1 MAGSSQKE
9 RSSLKRLGLP
19 LILLGITMLTG
30 AIGYW
35 FIGGGKYSLI
45 DALFMTF
52 ITITTI
58 GYTEVIDLAGNL
70 GGQIFTI
77 FIAFFGIGILG
88 WILSSFTAFIIE
100 GELTQSFRRRRME
113 RAAQHLKNHYVVCG
127 RGETSSSLIN
137 ELRAT
142 GRPYVVVDPNEE
154 PHNVREEIWIR
165 GDASDNATLLEAGIL
180 NALGL
185 FAVTHDD
192 NINLVVCLSA
202 RQLNPSVRIVAR
214 CANTNNIEKLNKAG
228 ADAVVS
234 PGYIGG
240 LRMASEMI
248 RPTTVS
254 FLDTMLRDSKNNLR
268 VEEMLVP
275 ATFAGKPLSSLG
287 LKRFHNILLLAI
299 KNDSDW
305 VYNPPEDYIIK
316 QGNIL
321 VFMTTPG
328 ERLELM
334 HLLQN

>member
-1 MAGSSQKE
+1 MAGFSQTD
-9 RSSLKRLGLP
+9 RSTLKRLGLP

-30 AIGYW
+30 TIGYW
-35 FIGGGKYSLI
+35 FIGGGKDSLI

-127 RGETSSSLIN
+127 RGETGSSLIN

-142 GRPYVVVDPNEE
+142 GRPYVVIDPNKE
-154 PHNVREEIWIR
+154 PPDAHEEIWIC
-165 GDASDNATLLEAGIL
+165 GDASDNATLLAAGIL

-202 RQLNPSVRIVAR
+202 RQLNPGVRIVAR
-214 CANTNNIEKLNKAG
+214 CGNTNNIEKLHKAG
-228 ADAVVS
+228 ADAVIS
-234 PGYIGG
+234 PSYIGG

-248 RPTTVS
+248 RPTAVS
-254 FLDTMLRDSKNNLR
+254 FLDMMLRDSKNNLR
-268 VEEMLVP
+268 VEEALVP
-275 ATFAGKPLSSLG
+275 ATFSGKPLTALG
-287 LKRFHNILLLAI
+287 LKRFPGVLLLAI
-299 KNDSDW
+299 KNDIDW
-305 VYNPPEDYIIK
+305 VYNPPEDYLIK

-334 HLLQN
+334 RLFKN